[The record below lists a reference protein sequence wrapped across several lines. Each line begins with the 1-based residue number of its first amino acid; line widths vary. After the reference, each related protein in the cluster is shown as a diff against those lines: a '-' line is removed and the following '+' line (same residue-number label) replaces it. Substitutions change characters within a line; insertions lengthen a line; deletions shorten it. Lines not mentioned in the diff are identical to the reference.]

1 MPRNF
6 DSCGFCSARS
16 RRTMITRTPA
26 TECRARKERMS
37 TTIHVRNGTP
47 AGNVSLCQT
56 CRYAHIQ
63 QGYADSEEQVR
74 CGYFYEQVRVVQ
86 FAVRTCTDY
95 VSKLVQTVYEMEKVA
110 VILDAKEIA
119 KRRGTAGFSRVKTV
133 TSKFA
138 AEDDD
143 E

>member
-1 MPRNF
+1 
-6 DSCGFCSARS
+6 
-16 RRTMITRTPA
+16 
-26 TECRARKERMS
+26 MS

-47 AGNVSLCQT
+47 AGNVSLCHT

-74 CGYFYEQVRVVQ
+74 CGYFYEQVRPVQ

-95 VSKLVQTVYEMEKVA
+95 LSKLIQTVDEMKRVA

-119 KRRGTAGFSRVKTV
+119 RRHSATGFSQLKIANII
-133 TSKFA
+133 SKS
-138 AEDDD
+138 EVDDD

>member
-1 MPRNF
+1 
-6 DSCGFCSARS
+6 
-16 RRTMITRTPA
+16 
-26 TECRARKERMS
+26 MS

-47 AGNVSLCQT
+47 AGNVSLCHT

-74 CGYFYEQVRVVQ
+74 CGYFYEQVRAVQ
-86 FAVRTCTDY
+86 FPVRACTDY

-119 KRRGTAGFSRVKTV
+119 KRHGTAGFSQVKTV
-133 TSKFA
+133 TIKSA
-138 AEDDD
+138 AEEDD